1 MKTSTAPAS
10 GGIYRYYVLIMLM
23 LTFMFNIADRLVMSI
38 LIEDIKAEFVLSDTQ
53 IGLLAGTAFTVFY
66 LVLGVPA
73 GRLADRTNRKTMVAV
88 SLSLWSLM
96 SALCG
101 AAIGFWTLLLAR
113 LGVGVGEAGGG
124 PPSVS
129 VITDYFA
136 PHELSRAMGIF
147 AVGAVL
153 GPVLGYAA
161 GGLIAE
167 AYGWRWTFVILGLPG
182 ILLGILL
189 YFTVLEPAR
198 GRFFE
203 GKGQKAAAD
212 GQQPFMST
220 MRSLWTNNVF
230 VRVVLANSFTNI
242 PSFAF
247 AIWLAPTLIRNF
259 DVTQGEV
266 GVYLGAVLFAGGVPG
281 MILGG
286 YLADFLAGKNPRWRP
301 YYCAVAVMLVL
312 PFWTFCL
319 LSDSLEMTLALYI
332 CGYVLLVSTQ
342 GAAISMVQSAVMPTE
357 RGTASSISSLSI
369 NLLGYGIGPALIGL
383 MSDNWAEA
391 HGSMSLN
398 YAVIA
403 TVVVSLSMATVL
415 FWWTGKAV
423 AGDIARAGIRA
434 VARRPR

>member
-1 MKTSTAPAS
+1 MNKDS
-10 GGIYRYYVLIMLM
+10 GPTFGGVYRYYVLIMLM

-38 LIEDIKAEFVLSDTQ
+38 LIEDIKAEFLLSDTQ

-66 LVLGVPA
+66 LLLGIPA
-73 GRLADRTNRKTMVAV
+73 GRLADRTNRKNMVAI

-101 AAIGFWTLLLAR
+101 AALGFWTLLLAR

-124 PPSVS
+124 PPSAS
-129 VITDYFA
+129 IITDYFA

-167 AYGWRWTFVILGLPG
+167 AYGWRWTFVILGVPG
-182 ILLGILL
+182 ILLGVILYL
-189 YFTVLEPAR
+189 TVREPKR
-198 GRFFE
+198 GIYYQSGAKKPGTDRE
-203 GKGQKAAAD
+203 AD
-212 GQQPFMST
+212 KQEPFMTT
-220 MRSLWTNNVF
+220 MRSLWSNNVF
-230 VRVVLANSFTNI
+230 FRVVLANSFTNV

-247 AIWLAPTLIRNF
+247 AIWLAPTLMRNF
-259 DVTQGEV
+259 DVSSGEV
-266 GVYLGAVLFAGGVPG
+266 GVYLGAVLFIGGVPA

-286 YLADFLAGKNPRWRP
+286 FLADFLATKNPKWRP
-301 YYCAVAVMLVL
+301 WYCALAVMLTA

-319 LSDSLEMTLALYI
+319 LSDSLEMTLALYV
-332 CGYVLLVSTQ
+332 CGYILLVSTQ
-342 GAAISMVQSAVMPTE
+342 GAAISMVQSSVLPTE

-369 NLLGYGIGPALIGL
+369 NFLGYGIGPALIGV
-383 MSDNWAEA
+383 MSDNWADDY
-391 HGSMSLN
+391 GSLSLN
-398 YAVIA
+398 YAVILLA
-403 TVVVSLSMATVL
+403 VVSLVIASFL

-423 AGDIARAGIRA
+423 NAAPAGEPVSA
-434 VARRPR
+434 

>member
-1 MKTSTAPAS
+1 MADQATSST

-23 LTFMFNIADRLVMSI
+23 LTFMFNITDRLVMSI
-38 LIEDIKAEFVLSDTQ
+38 LIEDIKAEFLLSDTQ
-53 IGLLAGTAFTVFY
+53 IGLLAGTAFTAFY
-66 LVLGVPA
+66 LLLGIPA
-73 GRLADRTNRKTMVAV
+73 GRLADRTNRKNMVAV
-88 SLSLWSLM
+88 ALSMWSLM
-96 SALCG
+96 AALCG
-101 AAIGFWTLLLAR
+101 AAVGFWTLLLAR

-129 VITDYFA
+129 IITDYFA

-167 AYGWRWTFVILGLPG
+167 AYGWRWTFIILGLPG
-182 ILLGILL
+182 VLLGIIL
-189 YFTVLEPAR
+189 YFTVREPKR
-198 GRFFE
+198 GRYF
-203 GKGQKAAAD
+203 KQD
-212 GQQPFMST
+212 GPQSEDNEQQPFMVT
-220 MRSLWTNNVF
+220 MRSLWKNSVF
-230 VRVVLANSFTNI
+230 FRVVLANSFTNI

-266 GVYLGAVLFAGGVPG
+266 GVYLGAVLFIGGVPG

-286 YLADFLAGKNPRWRP
+286 YLADYLATKNPKWRP
-301 YYCAVAVMLVL
+301 WYCCFAMMLTL

-319 LSDSLEMTLALYI
+319 LASSLEMTLALYI
-332 CGYVLLVSTQ
+332 IGYVLLVSTQ
-342 GAAISMVQSAVMPTE
+342 GAAISMVQAAVLPSE

-383 MSDNWAEA
+383 MSDNWASDY
-391 HGSMSLN
+391 GSMSLS
-398 YAVIA
+398 YAVIV
-403 TVVVSLSMATVL
+403 TVVFSLIMAAIL

-423 AGDIARAGIRA
+423 TDEPAI
-434 VARRPR
+434 V

>member
-1 MKTSTAPAS
+1 MDMADQATSST

-38 LIEDIKAEFVLSDTQ
+38 LIEDIKAEFLLSDTQ
-53 IGLLAGTAFTVFY
+53 IGLLAGTAFTAFY
-66 LVLGVPA
+66 LILGIPA
-73 GRLADRTNRKTMVAV
+73 GRLADRTNRKNMVAV
-88 SLSLWSLM
+88 ALSLWSLM
-96 SALCG
+96 AALCG
-101 AAIGFWTLLLAR
+101 AAVGFWTMLLAR

-129 VITDYFA
+129 IITDYFE
-136 PHELSRAMGIF
+136 PQELSRAMGIF

-167 AYGWRWTFVILGLPG
+167 SYGWRWTFIILGLPG
-182 ILLGILL
+182 VLLGIIL
-189 YFTVLEPAR
+189 YFTIKEPKR
-198 GRFFE
+198 GRYF
-203 GKGQKAAAD
+203 KKDSGQAGQAGVD
-212 GQQPFMST
+212 EQQPFMVT
-220 MRSLWTNNVF
+220 MRSLFKNSVF
-230 VRVVLANSFTNI
+230 FRVVLANSFTNI

-286 YLADFLAGKNPRWRP
+286 YLADYLAKKNLKWRP
-301 YYCAVAVMLVL
+301 WYCSFAMALTL
-312 PFWTFCL
+312 PFWSFCL
-319 LSDSLEMTLALYI
+319 LADSLEMTLTLYI
-332 CGYVLLVSTQ
+332 IGYVLLVSTQ
-342 GAAISMVQSAVMPTE
+342 GAAISMVQAAVLPSE
-357 RGTASSISSLSI
+357 RGTASSISSLVI

-383 MSDNWAEA
+383 MSDNWAAE
-391 HGSMSLN
+391 HGSMSLS

-403 TVVVSLSMATVL
+403 TVVVSLIAAIIL

-423 AGDIARAGIRA
+423 TGEPAAD
-434 VARRPR
+434 

>member
-1 MKTSTAPAS
+1 MADQATSST

-23 LTFMFNIADRLVMSI
+23 LTFMFNITDRLVMSI
-38 LIEDIKAEFVLSDTQ
+38 LIEDIKAEFLLSDTQ
-53 IGLLAGTAFTVFY
+53 IGLLAGTAFTAFY
-66 LVLGVPA
+66 LLLGIPA
-73 GRLADRTNRKTMVAV
+73 GRLADRTNRKNMVAV
-88 SLSLWSLM
+88 ALSMWSLM
-96 SALCG
+96 AALCG
-101 AAIGFWTLLLAR
+101 AAVGFWTLLLAR

-129 VITDYFA
+129 IITDYFA

-167 AYGWRWTFVILGLPG
+167 TYGWRWTFIILGLPG
-182 ILLGILL
+182 VLLGIIL
-189 YFTVLEPAR
+189 YLTVKEPKR
-198 GRFFE
+198 GRYF
-203 GKGQKAAAD
+203 KPD
-212 GQQPFMST
+212 GPQTEANTQQPFMAT
-220 MRSLWTNNVF
+220 MRSLWKNSVF
-230 VRVVLANSFTNI
+230 FRVVLANSFTNI

-247 AIWLAPTLIRNF
+247 AIWLAPTLIRNY

-266 GVYLGAVLFAGGVPG
+266 GVYLGASLFVAGVPG

-286 YLADFLAGKNPRWRP
+286 YLADYLAKKNPKWRP
-301 YYCAVAVMLVL
+301 WYCCFAMMLTL

-319 LSDSLEMTLALYI
+319 LANSLEMTLTLYI
-332 CGYVLLVSTQ
+332 IGYVLLVSTQ
-342 GAAISMVQSAVMPTE
+342 GAAISMVQSSVLPSE

-383 MSDNWAEA
+383 MSDNWASDY
-391 HGSMSLN
+391 GSMSLS
-398 YAVIA
+398 YAVIV
-403 TVVVSLSMATVL
+403 TVVFSLIMAALL

-423 AGDIARAGIRA
+423 NDEPAI
-434 VARRPR
+434 V

>member
-1 MKTSTAPAS
+1 MSNTVPAS
-10 GGIYRYYVLIMLM
+10 GGVYRYYVLIMLM
-23 LTFMFNIADRLVMSI
+23 LTFMFNITDRLVMSI

-66 LVLGVPA
+66 LILGVPA

-101 AAIGFWTLLLAR
+101 AALGFWTLLLAR

-129 VITDYFA
+129 IITDYFA
-136 PHELSRAMGIF
+136 PHELSRAMGIY
-147 AVGAVL
+147 AAGAVL

-161 GGLIAE
+161 GGLLAE

-182 ILLGILL
+182 ILLGIIL
-189 YFTVLEPAR
+189 YLTIREPKR
-198 GRFFE
+198 GLFF
-203 GKGQKAAAD
+203 KRDAQKAEAD
-212 GQQPFMST
+212 KQQPFMTT

-259 DVTQGEV
+259 DVTKGEV
-266 GVYLGAVLFAGGVPG
+266 GVYLGAVMFAGGVPG

-286 YLADFLAGKNPRWRP
+286 YLADYLAKKNPRWRP
-301 YYCAVAVMLVL
+301 WYCALAVMLTL

-319 LSDSLEMTLALYI
+319 LSSSLEMTLALYI
-332 CGYVLLVSTQ
+332 CGYILLVSTQ
-342 GAAISMVQSAVMPTE
+342 GAAISMVQAAVLPTE

-369 NLLGYGIGPALIGL
+369 NLLGYGIGPAVIGL
-383 MSDNWAEA
+383 MSDNWADSY
-391 HGSMSLN
+391 GSMSLA

-403 TVVVSLSMATVL
+403 TVVVSLSMATIL
-415 FWWTGKAV
+415 FWWT
-423 AGDIARAGIRA
+423 ARAVNA
-434 VARRPR
+434 EPLPV

>member
-1 MKTSTAPAS
+1 MKMKIKSGPAS
-10 GGIYRYYVLIMLM
+10 GGVYRYYVLVMLM

-38 LIEDIKAEFVLSDTQ
+38 VIEDIKAEFVLSDTQ

-66 LVLGVPA
+66 LILGVPA
-73 GRLADRTNRKTMVAV
+73 GRLADRSNRRTMVAI

-101 AAIGFWTLLLAR
+101 AALGFWTLLLAR

-129 VITDYFA
+129 IITDYFA

-147 AVGAVL
+147 AAGAVL
-153 GPVLGYAA
+153 GPVLGYVA
-161 GGLIAE
+161 GGLVAE
-167 AYGWRWTFVILGLPG
+167 AYGWRWTFVILGFPG
-182 ILLGILL
+182 ILLGIIL
-189 YFTVLEPAR
+189 YWTVREPKR
-198 GRFFE
+198 GRFYTQDT
-203 GKGQKAAAD
+203 QKTGAEE
-212 GQQPFMST
+212 QQPFMIT
-220 MRSLWTNNVF
+220 MRSLWTNSVF

-286 YLADFLAGKNPRWRP
+286 YLADFLASKNPRWRP
-301 YYCAVAVMLVL
+301 YYCALAVLMVL

-319 LSDSLEMTLALYI
+319 LSASLEMTLALYI

-342 GAAISMVQSAVMPTE
+342 GAAISMVQSAVLPTE

-383 MSDNWAEA
+383 MSDNWADTY
-391 HGSMSLN
+391 GSMSLN

-403 TVVVSLSMATVL
+403 TVVVSLTMATIL

-423 AGDIARAGIRA
+423 NAELAHA
-434 VARRPR
+434 

>member
-1 MKTSTAPAS
+1 MKIKSGPAS
-10 GGIYRYYVLIMLM
+10 GGVYRYYVLVMLM

-38 LIEDIKAEFVLSDTQ
+38 VIEDIKAEFVLSDTQ

-66 LVLGVPA
+66 LILGVPA
-73 GRLADRTNRKTMVAV
+73 GRLADRSNRRTMVAI

-101 AAIGFWTLLLAR
+101 AALGFWTLLLAR

-129 VITDYFA
+129 IITDYFA

-147 AVGAVL
+147 AAGAVL
-153 GPVLGYAA
+153 GPVLGYVA
-161 GGLIAE
+161 GGLVAE
-167 AYGWRWTFVILGLPG
+167 AYGWRWTFVILGFPG
-182 ILLGILL
+182 ILLGIIL
-189 YFTVLEPAR
+189 YWTVREPKR
-198 GRFFE
+198 GRFYTQDT
-203 GKGQKAAAD
+203 QKTGAEE
-212 GQQPFMST
+212 QQPFMIT
-220 MRSLWTNNVF
+220 MRSLWTNSVF

-286 YLADFLAGKNPRWRP
+286 YLADFLASKNPRWRP
-301 YYCAVAVMLVL
+301 YYCALAVLMVL

-319 LSDSLEMTLALYI
+319 LSASLEMTLALYI

-342 GAAISMVQSAVMPTE
+342 GAAISMVQSAVLPTE

-383 MSDNWAEA
+383 MSDNWADTY
-391 HGSMSLN
+391 GSMSLN

-403 TVVVSLSMATVL
+403 TVVVSLTMATIL

-423 AGDIARAGIRA
+423 NAELAHA
-434 VARRPR
+434 

>member
-129 VITDYFA
+129 IITDYFA

>member
-1 MKTSTAPAS
+1 MSKLPDQAS
-10 GGIYRYYVLIMLM
+10 GGLYRYYVLIMLM
-23 LTFMFNIADRLVMSI
+23 LTFMFNITDRLVMSI
-38 LIEDIKAEFVLSDTQ
+38 LIEDIKAEFVLTDTQ

-66 LVLGVPA
+66 LILGVPA

-101 AAIGFWTLLLAR
+101 AALGFWTLLLAR

-129 VITDYFA
+129 IITDYFA
-136 PHELSRAMGIF
+136 PHELSRAMGIY
-147 AVGAVL
+147 AAGAVL

-161 GGLIAE
+161 GGLLAE

-182 ILLGILL
+182 IMLGVILYL
-189 YFTVLEPAR
+189 TVREPRR
-198 GRFFE
+198 GRYFQRKVRQSGE
-203 GKGQKAAAD
+203 DKQE
-212 GQQPFMST
+212 PFMTT
-220 MRSLWTNNVF
+220 MRSLWRNNIF
-230 VRVVLANSFTNI
+230 LRVVLANSFTNI

-259 DVTQGEV
+259 DVSMGEV

-286 YLADFLAGKNPRWRP
+286 YLADYLAKKSPKWRP
-301 YYCAVAVMLVL
+301 WYCALAVSLTL

-319 LSDSLEMTLALYI
+319 LSTSLEMTLALYI
-332 CGYVLLVSTQ
+332 CGYILLVSTQ
-342 GAAISMVQSAVMPTE
+342 GAAISMVQAAVLPTE

-383 MSDNWAEA
+383 MSDNWADSY
-391 HGSMSLN
+391 GSMSLS

-403 TVVVSLSMATVL
+403 TVVVSLSMATIL
-415 FWWTGKAV
+415 FWWT
-423 AGDIARAGIRA
+423 ARAVNAEA
-434 VARRPR
+434 VPA

>member
-1 MKTSTAPAS
+1 MNRKS
-10 GGIYRYYVLIMLM
+10 GSVAGGVYRYYVLIMLM

-66 LVLGVPA
+66 LLLGVPA

-96 SALCG
+96 SAACG

-129 VITDYFA
+129 IITDYFA

-203 GKGQKAAAD
+203 RKAQQAD
-212 GQQPFMST
+212 ADRQQPFMRT
-220 MRSLWTNNVF
+220 MRSLWMNSVF

-266 GVYLGAVLFAGGVPG
+266 GIYLGAVLFAGGVPG

-286 YLADFLAGKNPRWRP
+286 YLADYLAKKNTRWRP
-301 YYCAVAVMLVL
+301 YYCALAVLLVL

-319 LSDSLEMTLALYI
+319 LSSSLEMTLALYI

-383 MSDNWAEA
+383 MSDKWAGT

-403 TVVVSLSMATVL
+403 TVVVSLSMATFL

-423 AGDIARAGIRA
+423 VTERATA
-434 VARRPR
+434 

>member
-1 MKTSTAPAS
+1 MKSNTGPAS
-10 GGIYRYYVLIMLM
+10 GGVYRYYVLIMLM
-23 LTFMFNIADRLVMSI
+23 LTFMFNITDRLVMSI
-38 LIEDIKAEFVLSDTQ
+38 LIEDIKAEFVLNDTQ

-66 LVLGVPA
+66 LILGIPA

-101 AAIGFWTLLLAR
+101 AALGFWTLLLAR

-136 PHELSRAMGIF
+136 PHELSRAMGIY
-147 AVGAVL
+147 AAGAVL

-161 GGLIAE
+161 GGLLAE

-182 ILLGILL
+182 ILLGVILYL
-189 YFTVLEPAR
+189 TVREPER
-198 GRFFE
+198 GRFF
-203 GKGQKAAAD
+203 KQQMQKAGAAR
-212 GQQPFMST
+212 QQPFMVT
-220 MRSLWTNNVF
+220 MRSLWTNHIF

-259 DVTQGEV
+259 DVSKGEV
-266 GVYLGAVLFAGGVPG
+266 GVYLGAVMFAGGVPG

-286 YLADFLAGKNPRWRP
+286 YLADFLARKNPSWRP
-301 YYCAVAVMLVL
+301 YYCAFAVMMTL

-319 LSDSLEMTLALYI
+319 LSTSLEMTLALYI

-383 MSDNWAEA
+383 MSDNWADA

-398 YAVIA
+398 YAVI
-403 TVVVSLSMATVL
+403 TSVVVSLTLATIL

-423 AGDIARAGIRA
+423 KTELA
-434 VARRPR
+434 VA

>member
-1 MKTSTAPAS
+1 MDMADQATSST

-38 LIEDIKAEFVLSDTQ
+38 LIEDIKAEFLLSDTQ
-53 IGLLAGTAFTVFY
+53 IGLLAGTAFTAFY
-66 LVLGVPA
+66 LILGIPA
-73 GRLADRTNRKTMVAV
+73 GRLADRTNRKNMVAV
-88 SLSLWSLM
+88 ALSLWSLM
-96 SALCG
+96 AALCG
-101 AAIGFWTLLLAR
+101 AAVGFWTMLLAR

-129 VITDYFA
+129 IITDYFE
-136 PHELSRAMGIF
+136 PQELSRAMGIF

-167 AYGWRWTFVILGLPG
+167 SYGWRWTFIILGLPG
-182 ILLGILL
+182 VLLGIIL
-189 YFTVLEPAR
+189 YFTIKEPKR
-198 GRFFE
+198 GRYF
-203 GKGQKAAAD
+203 KKDSGQAGQAD
-212 GQQPFMST
+212 VDEQQPFMVT
-220 MRSLWTNNVF
+220 MRSLFKNSVF
-230 VRVVLANSFTNI
+230 FRVVLANSFTNI

-286 YLADFLAGKNPRWRP
+286 YLADYLAKKNLKWRP
-301 YYCAVAVMLVL
+301 WYCSFAMALTL
-312 PFWTFCL
+312 PFWSFCL
-319 LSDSLEMTLALYI
+319 LADSLEMTLTLYI
-332 CGYVLLVSTQ
+332 IGYVLLVSTQ
-342 GAAISMVQSAVMPTE
+342 GAAISMVQAAVLPSE
-357 RGTASSISSLSI
+357 RGTASSISSLVI

-383 MSDNWAEA
+383 MSDNWAAE
-391 HGSMSLN
+391 HGSMSLS

-403 TVVVSLSMATVL
+403 TVVVSLIAAIIL

-423 AGDIARAGIRA
+423 TGEPAAD
-434 VARRPR
+434 

>member
-1 MKTSTAPAS
+1 MMRQDIMVSDGRTS
-10 GGIYRYYVLIMLM
+10 GGVYRYYVLVLLM

-66 LVLGVPA
+66 LILGVPA
-73 GRLADRTNRKTMVAV
+73 GRLADRTNRKNMVAIA
-88 SLSLWSLM
+88 LALWSLM

-101 AAIGFWTLLLAR
+101 AALGFWTLLLAR

-129 VITDYFA
+129 IITDYFA

-153 GPVLGYAA
+153 GPVLGYMA

-167 AYGWRWTFVILGLPG
+167 AYGWRWTFVILGVPG
-182 ILLGILL
+182 ILLGIILFL
-189 YFTVLEPAR
+189 TIREPKRGRYFTPEAKPTGAD
-198 GRFFE
+198 
-203 GKGQKAAAD
+203 KGAEKQE
-212 GQQPFMST
+212 PFMTT
-220 MRSLWTNNVF
+220 MGSLWTNSVF
-230 VRVVLANSFTNI
+230 FRVVLANSFTNI

-247 AIWLAPTLIRNF
+247 AIWLAPMLMRNF
-259 DVTQGEV
+259 DVGSGEV
-266 GVYLGAVLFAGGVPG
+266 GVYLGTVLFFGGVPG

-286 YLADFLAGKNPRWRP
+286 FLADYLAKKNPKWRP
-301 YYCAVAVMLVL
+301 WYCSVAVLLVL
-312 PFWTFCL
+312 PFWTLCL
-319 LSDSLEMTLALYI
+319 LSDSLEMTLFLYI
-332 CGYVLLVSTQ
+332 SGYVLLVSTQ
-342 GAAISMVQSAVMPTE
+342 GAAISMVQSAVLPTE

-383 MSDNWAEA
+383 MSDNWADA
-391 HGSMSLN
+391 YGTMSLS
-398 YAVIA
+398 YAVIV
-403 TVVVSLSMATVL
+403 TVVFSLAIATFL

-423 AGDIARAGIRA
+423 NSGLAK
-434 VARRPR
+434 V

>member
-1 MKTSTAPAS
+1 MKRKS
-10 GGIYRYYVLIMLM
+10 GAVAGGVYRYYVLIMLM

>member
-1 MKTSTAPAS
+1 MNKDSGTSF

-38 LIEDIKAEFVLSDTQ
+38 LIEDIKAEFLLSDTQ

-66 LVLGVPA
+66 LLLGIPA
-73 GRLADRTNRKTMVAV
+73 GRLADRTNRKNMVAI

-101 AAIGFWTLLLAR
+101 AALGFWTLLLAR

-129 VITDYFA
+129 IITDYFA

-167 AYGWRWTFVILGLPG
+167 AYGWRWTFVILGVPG
-182 ILLGILL
+182 ILLGVILYL
-189 YFTVLEPAR
+189 TVREPNR
-198 GRFFE
+198 GRYFQQAA
-203 GKGQKAAAD
+203 QKAKADKAAD
-212 GQQPFMST
+212 TQEPFMTT
-220 MRSLWTNNVF
+220 MRSLWTNNIF

-247 AIWLAPTLIRNF
+247 AIWLAPTLMRNF
-259 DVTQGEV
+259 DVSSGEV
-266 GVYLGAVLFAGGVPG
+266 GVYLGAVLFIGGVPA

-286 YLADFLAGKNPRWRP
+286 FLADFLAKKNPKWRP
-301 YYCAVAVMLVL
+301 WYCALAVMMTA

-319 LSDSLEMTLALYI
+319 LADSLEMTLALYI
-332 CGYVLLVSTQ
+332 CGYILLVSTQ
-342 GAAISMVQSAVMPTE
+342 GAAISMVQSSVLPTE

-369 NLLGYGIGPALIGL
+369 NLLGYGIGPALIGV
-383 MSDNWAEA
+383 MSDNWADDY
-391 HGSMSLN
+391 GSMSLN
-398 YAVIA
+398 YAVISLA
-403 TVVVSLSMATVL
+403 VVSLAMATFL

-423 AGDIARAGIRA
+423 NAEPAADPVPA
-434 VARRPR
+434 

>member
-1 MKTSTAPAS
+1 MQMKIKSGSAS
-10 GGIYRYYVLIMLM
+10 GGVYRYYVLVMLM

-38 LIEDIKAEFVLSDTQ
+38 VIEDIKAEFVLSDTQ

-66 LVLGVPA
+66 LILGVPA
-73 GRLADRTNRKTMVAV
+73 GRLADRANRRTMVAI

-101 AAIGFWTLLLAR
+101 AALGFWTLLLAR

-129 VITDYFA
+129 IITDYFA

-161 GGLIAE
+161 GGLVAE

-182 ILLGILL
+182 ILLGIIL
-189 YFTVLEPAR
+189 YLTVREPKR
-198 GRFFE
+198 GRFYPQDR
-203 GKGQKAAAD
+203 QKT
-212 GQQPFMST
+212 GVEEQQPFMIT
-220 MRSLWTNNVF
+220 MRSLWTNSVF

-259 DVTQGEV
+259 DVTTGEV

-286 YLADFLAGKNPRWRP
+286 YLADFLARKNPRWRP
-301 YYCAVAVMLVL
+301 YYCALAVLMVL

-319 LSDSLEMTLALYI
+319 LSASLEMTLALYI

-342 GAAISMVQSAVMPTE
+342 GAAISMVQSAVLPTE

-383 MSDNWAEA
+383 MSDNWADTY
-391 HGSMSLN
+391 GSMSLN

-403 TVVVSLSMATVL
+403 TVVVSLTMASFL

-423 AGDIARAGIRA
+423 NAELAPSLASA
-434 VARRPR
+434 

>member
-1 MKTSTAPAS
+1 MKSNIGPAP
-10 GGIYRYYVLIMLM
+10 GGVYRYYVLVMLM

-38 LIEDIKAEFVLSDTQ
+38 LIEDIKAEFILSDTQ

-66 LVLGVPA
+66 LLLGVPA

-101 AAIGFWTLLLAR
+101 AALGFWTLMLAR

-129 VITDYFA
+129 IITDYFA

-198 GRFFE
+198 GRFFD
-203 GKGQKAAAD
+203 GKAQKAGGD
-212 GQQPFMST
+212 RQQPFMST
-220 MRSLWTNNVF
+220 MRSLWNNIVF

-266 GVYLGAVLFAGGVPG
+266 GLYLGAVLFAGGVPG

-286 YLADFLAGKNPRWRP
+286 YLADFLARKNPRWRP
-301 YYCAVAVMLVL
+301 WYCAMAVMLVL
-312 PFWTFCL
+312 PFWAFCL

-383 MSDNWAEA
+383 MSDNWAQTY
-391 HGSMSLN
+391 GSMALN
-398 YAVIA
+398 YAVIV
-403 TVVVSLSMATVL
+403 TVLVSLSMATLL

-423 AGDIARAGIRA
+423 AAEIASA
-434 VARRPR
+434 

>member
-1 MKTSTAPAS
+1 MKRKS
-10 GGIYRYYVLIMLM
+10 GAVAGGVYRYYVLIMLM

-73 GRLADRTNRKTMVAV
+73 GRLADRTNRKTIVAV

-129 VITDYFA
+129 IITDYFA

-198 GRFFE
+198 GRYFE
-203 GKGQKAAAD
+203 GKTGKADASK
-212 GQQPFMST
+212 QQPFMST

-286 YLADFLAGKNPRWRP
+286 YLADFLARKNPRWRP
-301 YYCAVAVMLVL
+301 WYCAVAVMLVL

-342 GAAISMVQSAVMPTE
+342 GAAISMVQSAVMPAE

-383 MSDNWAEA
+383 MSDNWAAA

-403 TVVVSLSMATVL
+403 TVLVSLSMATFL

-423 AGDIARAGIRA
+423 ATEIASA
-434 VARRPR
+434 

>member
-1 MKTSTAPAS
+1 MQMKIKSGSAS
-10 GGIYRYYVLIMLM
+10 GGVYRYYVLVMLM

-38 LIEDIKAEFVLSDTQ
+38 VIEDIKAEFVLSDTQ

-66 LVLGVPA
+66 LILGVPA
-73 GRLADRTNRKTMVAV
+73 GRLADRANRRTMVAI

-101 AAIGFWTLLLAR
+101 AALGFWTLLLAR

-129 VITDYFA
+129 IITDYFA

-161 GGLIAE
+161 GGLVAE

-182 ILLGILL
+182 VLLGIIL
-189 YFTVLEPAR
+189 YLTVREPKR
-198 GRFFE
+198 GRFYPQDA
-203 GKGQKAAAD
+203 QKTGAD
-212 GQQPFMST
+212 KQQPFMIT
-220 MRSLWTNNVF
+220 MRSLWTNSVF

-259 DVTQGEV
+259 DVTTGEV

-286 YLADFLAGKNPRWRP
+286 YLADFLARKNPRWRP
-301 YYCAVAVMLVL
+301 YYCALAVLMVL

-319 LSDSLEMTLALYI
+319 LSASLEMTLALYI

-383 MSDNWAEA
+383 MSDNWADA
-391 HGSMSLN
+391 YGSMSLN

-403 TVVVSLSMATVL
+403 TVAVSLTMASFL

-423 AGDIARAGIRA
+423 NAELAPAHA
-434 VARRPR
+434 PA

>member
-1 MKTSTAPAS
+1 MADQATSST

-38 LIEDIKAEFVLSDTQ
+38 LIEDIKAEFLLSDTQ
-53 IGLLAGTAFTVFY
+53 IGLLAGTAFTAFY
-66 LVLGVPA
+66 LILGIPA
-73 GRLADRTNRKTMVAV
+73 GRLADRTNRKNMVAV
-88 SLSLWSLM
+88 ALSLWSLM
-96 SALCG
+96 AALCG
-101 AAIGFWTLLLAR
+101 AAVGFWTMLLAR

-129 VITDYFA
+129 IITDYFE
-136 PHELSRAMGIF
+136 PQELSRAMGIF

-167 AYGWRWTFVILGLPG
+167 SYGWRWTFIILGLPG
-182 ILLGILL
+182 VLLGIIL
-189 YFTVLEPAR
+189 YFTIKEPKR
-198 GRFFE
+198 GRYF
-203 GKGQKAAAD
+203 KKDSGQAGQAGVD
-212 GQQPFMST
+212 EQQPFMVT
-220 MRSLWTNNVF
+220 MRSLFKNSVF
-230 VRVVLANSFTNI
+230 FRVVLANSFTNI

-286 YLADFLAGKNPRWRP
+286 YLADYLAKKNLKWRP
-301 YYCAVAVMLVL
+301 WYCSFAMALTL
-312 PFWTFCL
+312 PFWSFCL
-319 LSDSLEMTLALYI
+319 LADSLEMTLTLYI
-332 CGYVLLVSTQ
+332 IGYVLLVSTQ
-342 GAAISMVQSAVMPTE
+342 GAAISMVQAAVLPSE
-357 RGTASSISSLSI
+357 RGTASSISSLVI

-383 MSDNWAEA
+383 MSDNWAAE
-391 HGSMSLN
+391 HGSMSLS

-403 TVVVSLSMATVL
+403 TVVVSLIAAIIL

-423 AGDIARAGIRA
+423 TGEPAAD
-434 VARRPR
+434 

>member
-1 MKTSTAPAS
+1 MSPTSGPAS
-10 GGIYRYYVLIMLM
+10 GGAYRYYVLILLM

-66 LVLGVPA
+66 LILGVPA
-73 GRLADRTNRKTMVAV
+73 GRLADRTNRKTMVAI
-88 SLSLWSLM
+88 SLALWSLM

-129 VITDYFA
+129 IITDYFA
-136 PHELSRAMGIF
+136 PYELSRAMGIF

-167 AYGWRWTFVILGLPG
+167 IYGWRWTFVILGLPG
-182 ILLGILL
+182 ILLGLILYL
-189 YFTVLEPAR
+189 TIREPER
-198 GRFFE
+198 GRFFP
-203 GKGQKAAAD
+203 KRAQKAGAD
-212 GQQPFMST
+212 KQQPFLVT
-220 MRSLWTNNVF
+220 MRSLWRNSVF

-259 DVTQGEV
+259 DVTQGQV
-266 GVYLGAVLFAGGVPG
+266 GLYLGAVLFAGGVPG

-286 YLADFLAGKNPRWRP
+286 YLADFLARKNPRWRP
-301 YYCAVAVMLVL
+301 YYCALAVLLVL

-332 CGYVLLVSTQ
+332 CGYILLVSTQ
-342 GAAISMVQSAVMPTE
+342 GAAISMVQSSVMPTE

-383 MSDNWAEA
+383 MSDNWAEVY
-391 HGSMSLN
+391 GNMSLN

-403 TVVVSLSMATVL
+403 TVVVSLTIATFL

-423 AGDIARAGIRA
+423 QTELVPAA
-434 VARRPR
+434 

>member
-1 MKTSTAPAS
+1 MNKNSSPAT
-10 GGIYRYYVLIMLM
+10 GGVYRYYVLIMLM
-23 LTFMFNIADRLVMSI
+23 LTFMFNITDRLVMSI

-66 LVLGVPA
+66 LILGVPA

-101 AAIGFWTLLLAR
+101 AALGFWTLLLAR

-129 VITDYFA
+129 IITDYFA
-136 PHELSRAMGIF
+136 PHELSRAMGIY
-147 AVGAVL
+147 AAGAVL

-161 GGLIAE
+161 GGLLAE

-182 ILLGILL
+182 ILLGIIL
-189 YFTVLEPAR
+189 YLTVREPQR
-198 GRFFE
+198 GRYF
-203 GKGQKAAAD
+203 KQKARESGAD
-212 GQQPFMST
+212 KQEPFMTT
-220 MRSLWTNNVF
+220 MRSLWTNNIF

-259 DVTQGEV
+259 DVSKGEV

-286 YLADFLAGKNPRWRP
+286 YLADYLAKKNPRWRP
-301 YYCAVAVMLVL
+301 WYCALAVLLTL

-319 LSDSLEMTLALYI
+319 LSTSLEMTLALYI
-332 CGYVLLVSTQ
+332 CGYILLVSTQ
-342 GAAISMVQSAVMPTE
+342 GAAISMVQAAVLPTE

-383 MSDNWAEA
+383 MSDNWADSY
-391 HGSMSLN
+391 GSMSLS

-403 TVVVSLSMATVL
+403 TVVVSLSMATIL
-415 FWWTGKAV
+415 FWWAAKAV
-423 AGDIARAGIRA
+423 NAEPVPA
-434 VARRPR
+434 

>member
-1 MKTSTAPAS
+1 MKMKIKSGPAS
-10 GGIYRYYVLIMLM
+10 GGVYRYYVLVMLM

-38 LIEDIKAEFVLSDTQ
+38 VIEDIKAEFVLSDTQ

-66 LVLGVPA
+66 LILGVPA
-73 GRLADRTNRKTMVAV
+73 GRLADRSNRRTMVAI

-101 AAIGFWTLLLAR
+101 AALGFWTLLLAR

-129 VITDYFA
+129 IITDYFA

-147 AVGAVL
+147 AAGAVL
-153 GPVLGYAA
+153 GPVLGYVA
-161 GGLIAE
+161 GGLVAE
-167 AYGWRWTFVILGLPG
+167 AYGWRWTFVILGFPG
-182 ILLGILL
+182 ILLGIIL
-189 YFTVLEPAR
+189 YWTVREPKR
-198 GRFFE
+198 GRFYTQDT
-203 GKGQKAAAD
+203 QKTGAEE
-212 GQQPFMST
+212 QQPFMIT
-220 MRSLWTNNVF
+220 MRSLWTNSVF

-286 YLADFLAGKNPRWRP
+286 YLADFLASKNPRWRP
-301 YYCAVAVMLVL
+301 YYCALAVLMVL

-319 LSDSLEMTLALYI
+319 LSASLEMTLALYI

-342 GAAISMVQSAVMPTE
+342 GAAISMVQSAVLPTE

-383 MSDNWAEA
+383 MSDNWADTY
-391 HGSMSLN
+391 GSMSLN

-403 TVVVSLSMATVL
+403 TVVVSLTMATIL

-423 AGDIARAGIRA
+423 NAELAPA
-434 VARRPR
+434 

>member
-1 MKTSTAPAS
+1 MKMKS
-10 GGIYRYYVLIMLM
+10 GPVPGGVYRYYVLILLM

-38 LIEDIKAEFVLSDTQ
+38 VIEDIKAEFVLSDTQ
-53 IGLLAGTAFTVFY
+53 IGLLAGTAFTFFY
-66 LVLGVPA
+66 LILGVPA

-88 SLSLWSLM
+88 SLALWSLM

-129 VITDYFA
+129 IITDYFA

-167 AYGWRWTFVILGLPG
+167 IYGWRWTFVILGLPG
-182 ILLGILL
+182 ILLGLVL
-189 YFTVLEPAR
+189 YLTIREPER
-198 GRFFE
+198 GRFFP
-203 GKGQKAAAD
+203 KKAGTAGAD
-212 GQQPFMST
+212 GQQPFLVT
-220 MRSLWTNNVF
+220 MRSLWRNSVF

-259 DVTQGEV
+259 DVTQGQV
-266 GVYLGAVLFAGGVPG
+266 GLYLGAVLFAGGVPG

-286 YLADFLAGKNPRWRP
+286 YLADYLARKNPRWRP
-301 YYCAVAVMLVL
+301 WYCALAVMLVL

-319 LSDSLEMTLALYI
+319 LSDSLEITLALYI

-342 GAAISMVQSAVMPTE
+342 GAAISMVQSAVLPSE

-383 MSDNWAEA
+383 MSDNWAELY
-391 HGSMSLN
+391 GNMSLN

-403 TVVVSLSMATVL
+403 TVVVSLSMATIL
-415 FWWTGKAV
+415 FWWTG
-423 AGDIARAGIRA
+423 RA
-434 VARRPR
+434 VKEELTPSLVPA

>member
-1 MKTSTAPAS
+1 MADQATSST

-23 LTFMFNIADRLVMSI
+23 LTFMFNITDRLVMSI
-38 LIEDIKAEFVLSDTQ
+38 LIEDIKAEFLLSDTQ
-53 IGLLAGTAFTVFY
+53 IGLLAGTAFTAFY
-66 LVLGVPA
+66 LLLGIPA
-73 GRLADRTNRKTMVAV
+73 GRLADRTNRKNMVAV
-88 SLSLWSLM
+88 ALSMWSLM
-96 SALCG
+96 AALCG

-129 VITDYFA
+129 IITDYFA

-167 AYGWRWTFVILGLPG
+167 TYGWRWTFIILGLPG
-182 ILLGILL
+182 VLLGIIL
-189 YFTVLEPAR
+189 YLTVKEPKR
-198 GRFFE
+198 GRYF
-203 GKGQKAAAD
+203 KPD
-212 GQQPFMST
+212 GPQTGANTQQPFMTT
-220 MRSLWTNNVF
+220 MRSLWKNSVF
-230 VRVVLANSFTNI
+230 FRVVLANSFTNI

-247 AIWLAPTLIRNF
+247 AIWLAPTLIRNY

-266 GVYLGAVLFAGGVPG
+266 GVYLGAALFVAGVPG

-286 YLADFLAGKNPRWRP
+286 YLADYLAKKNPKWRP
-301 YYCAVAVMLVL
+301 WYCCFAMMLTL

-319 LSDSLEMTLALYI
+319 LANSLEMTLTLYI
-332 CGYVLLVSTQ
+332 IGYVLLVSTQ
-342 GAAISMVQSAVMPTE
+342 GAAISMVQSSVLPSE

-369 NLLGYGIGPALIGL
+369 NLLGYGIGPALIGM
-383 MSDNWAEA
+383 MSDNWASDY
-391 HGSMSLN
+391 GSMSLS
-398 YAVIA
+398 YAVIV
-403 TVVVSLSMATVL
+403 TVVFSLIMAATL

-423 AGDIARAGIRA
+423 NDEPAI
-434 VARRPR
+434 V

>member
-1 MKTSTAPAS
+1 MKMKS
-10 GGIYRYYVLIMLM
+10 GPVPGGVYRYYVLILLM

-38 LIEDIKAEFVLSDTQ
+38 VIEDIKAEFVLSDTQ
-53 IGLLAGTAFTVFY
+53 IGLLAGTAFTFFY
-66 LVLGVPA
+66 LILGVPA

-88 SLSLWSLM
+88 SLALWSLM

-129 VITDYFA
+129 IITDYFA

-167 AYGWRWTFVILGLPG
+167 IYGWRWTFVILGLPG
-182 ILLGILL
+182 ILLGVLL
-189 YFTVLEPAR
+189 YLTIREPER
-198 GRFFE
+198 GRFFP
-203 GKGQKAAAD
+203 KQAQKSGAD
-212 GQQPFMST
+212 KQQPFLVT
-220 MRSLWTNNVF
+220 MRSLWRNSVF

-259 DVTQGEV
+259 DVTQGQV
-266 GVYLGAVLFAGGVPG
+266 GLYLGAVLFAGGVPG

-286 YLADFLAGKNPRWRP
+286 YLADYLARKNPRWRP
-301 YYCAVAVMLVL
+301 WYCALAVMLVL

-319 LSDSLEMTLALYI
+319 LSDSLEITLALYI

-342 GAAISMVQSAVMPTE
+342 GAAISMVQSAVLPSE

-383 MSDNWAEA
+383 MSDNWAELY
-391 HGSMSLN
+391 GNMSLN

-403 TVVVSLSMATVL
+403 TVVVSLSMATIL
-415 FWWTGKAV
+415 FWWTG
-423 AGDIARAGIRA
+423 RA
-434 VARRPR
+434 VKEELTPSLVPA

>member
-1 MKTSTAPAS
+1 MADQATSST

-38 LIEDIKAEFVLSDTQ
+38 LIEDIKAEFLLSDTQ
-53 IGLLAGTAFTVFY
+53 IGLLAGTAFTAFY
-66 LVLGVPA
+66 LILGIPA
-73 GRLADRTNRKTMVAV
+73 GRLADRTNRKNMVAV
-88 SLSLWSLM
+88 ALSLWSLM
-96 SALCG
+96 AALCG
-101 AAIGFWTLLLAR
+101 AAVGFWTMLLAR

-129 VITDYFA
+129 IITDYFE
-136 PHELSRAMGIF
+136 PQELSRAMGIF

-167 AYGWRWTFVILGLPG
+167 SYGWRWTFIILGLPG
-182 ILLGILL
+182 VLLGIIL
-189 YFTVLEPAR
+189 YFTIKEPKR
-198 GRFFE
+198 GRYF
-203 GKGQKAAAD
+203 KKDSGQAGLAGVD
-212 GQQPFMST
+212 EQQPFMVT
-220 MRSLWTNNVF
+220 MRSLFKNSVF
-230 VRVVLANSFTNI
+230 FRVVLANSFTNI

-286 YLADFLAGKNPRWRP
+286 YLADYLAKKNPKWRP
-301 YYCAVAVMLVL
+301 WYCSFAMALTL
-312 PFWTFCL
+312 PFWAFCL
-319 LSDSLEMTLALYI
+319 LADSLEMTLTLYI
-332 CGYVLLVSTQ
+332 IGYVLLVSTQ
-342 GAAISMVQSAVMPTE
+342 GAAISMVQAAVLPSE
-357 RGTASSISSLSI
+357 RGTASSISSLVI

-383 MSDNWAEA
+383 MSDNWAAE
-391 HGSMSLN
+391 HGSMSLS

-403 TVVVSLSMATVL
+403 TVVVSLIAAIIL

-423 AGDIARAGIRA
+423 TGEPAAD
-434 VARRPR
+434 